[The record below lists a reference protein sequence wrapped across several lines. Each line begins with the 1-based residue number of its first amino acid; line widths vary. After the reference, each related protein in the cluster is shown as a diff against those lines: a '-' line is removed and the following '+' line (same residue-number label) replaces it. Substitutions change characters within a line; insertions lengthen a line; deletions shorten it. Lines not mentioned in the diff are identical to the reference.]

1 LKTSALGTFAATAL
15 LAWTIP
21 ACAGP
26 AATPVNGASPAE
38 SATATATAIPTVTP
52 APASKAFTSAGLAA
66 IARQVRDSADR
77 RLTVLPEADVAAALE
92 QSKGMLS
99 SLEVEPALCLELATS
114 STVPAMEGAAMAV
127 GVSTDSSTGAVTA
140 LSLLSGLDEAALGN
154 VTGRPAQ
161 LQQCANM
168 TVTLAGVSL
177 PVAITIL
184 DSVGEVGNTVAY
196 RTETQMPDGQMQS
209 IITAQAIQQGVVL
222 TAVASGAESHADS
235 VLRAGAV
242 LDSAAALIK

>member
-15 LAWTIP
+15 LALTIP

-26 AATPVNGASPAE
+26 AATPVNGASPTE
-38 SATATATAIPTVTP
+38 SATATAIPTVTP
-52 APASKAFTSAGLAA
+52 TPVSKEFTSAGLAA
-66 IARQVRDSADR
+66 IVRQVRDSADR
-77 RLTVLPEADVAAALE
+77 RLTVLPDADVAAVLE

-114 STVPAMEGAAMAV
+114 STVPAMDGAAMAV
-127 GVSTDSSTGAVTA
+127 GVSTDTSTGAVTA

-154 VTGRPAQ
+154 VTGRAAQ

-168 TVTLAGVSL
+168 TVTVEGVSL

-196 RTETQMPDGQMQS
+196 RTETQMPDGQVQS

-222 TAVASGAESHADS
+222 TAVASGAESEADT
-235 VLRAGAV
+235 VLRAGAL